1 MVGGT
6 VVAFNALGGPS
17 GNPFVQSQP
26 NEMVQLSNG
35 AMINPGLVASFYTH
49 GYPQSMVDQMVANE
63 VANVSQGRRRRNSM
77 IAPIANTTGSQTGGT
92 SQTSSTSAAGT
103 VAATQ
108 NMFLQLLVAQ
118 LQNQD
123 PTQPMDSTTF
133 VTQLAQ
139 MQQLE
144 QSTTTGQDVTA
155 MHTDLDAI
163 VADLAASTSQS

>member
-1 MVGGT
+1 
-6 VVAFNALGGPS
+6 
-17 GNPFVQSQP
+17 
-26 NEMVQLSNG
+26 
-35 AMINPGLVASFYTH
+35 
-49 GYPQSMVDQMVANE
+49 
-63 VANVSQGRRRRNSM
+63 M

-92 SQTSSTSAAGT
+92 SQQPSTTAAGT

-118 LQNQD
+118 LKNQD

-163 VADLAASTSQS
+163 ASDLKASKSQS

>member
-1 MVGGT
+1 
-6 VVAFNALGGPS
+6 
-17 GNPFVQSQP
+17 
-26 NEMVQLSNG
+26 
-35 AMINPGLVASFYTH
+35 
-49 GYPQSMVDQMVANE
+49 
-63 VANVSQGRRRRNSM
+63 
-77 IAPIANTTGSQTGGT
+77 
-92 SQTSSTSAAGT
+92 

-118 LQNQD
+118 LQKQD

-155 MHTDLDAI
+155 MHSDLDKIVTDLSS
-163 VADLAASTSQS
+163 STAQS

>member
-1 MVGGT
+1 
-6 VVAFNALGGPS
+6 
-17 GNPFVQSQP
+17 
-26 NEMVQLSNG
+26 
-35 AMINPGLVASFYTH
+35 
-49 GYPQSMVDQMVANE
+49 
-63 VANVSQGRRRRNSM
+63 M
-77 IAPIANTTGSQTGGT
+77 IAPIANTSGSQTGGT
-92 SQTSSTSAAGT
+92 SQTSSASASGT

-118 LQNQD
+118 LKNQD

-163 VADLAASTSQS
+163 VTDLKASTSQS

>member
-1 MVGGT
+1 
-6 VVAFNALGGPS
+6 
-17 GNPFVQSQP
+17 
-26 NEMVQLSNG
+26 
-35 AMINPGLVASFYTH
+35 
-49 GYPQSMVDQMVANE
+49 
-63 VANVSQGRRRRNSM
+63 M
-77 IAPIANTTGSQTGGT
+77 IAPIANTTGSSPGGT
-92 SQTSSTSAAGT
+92 SQTASTSATST

-155 MHTDLDAI
+155 MHTDLDTI
-163 VADLAASTSQS
+163 VADLSASNSQS